1 MILIYME
8 SKDINK
14 TFEVFAASTDP
25 IDVWIKAEVKK
36 CTDVDFNEPGE
47 GSLPELLLSYDK

>member
-1 MILIYME
+1 ME